1 MDTKVEL
8 ELMRAMSN
16 PKNYLQKSNFL
27 IIGAG
32 IIGLSIAKRLRE
44 KYPDKSIT
52 IIEKES
58 KVALHA
64 SGRNSGVLHAG
75 FYYTTDSLK
84 AKFTRDGNAMMKS
97 FCENQGIDIN
107 YSQKV
112 VIAQSEEELETLFE
126 LEKRGKINGVDVS
139 IITQDELSDIEPNAK
154 TYKYALYSPSTATI
168 NPKEVTEKLAEL
180 LANDGVRFEFDC
192 SYKEYIGE
200 DIISTTKGEF
210 KADVII
216 NTAGLYADKIAH
228 DFDVGKRYTIIPFKG
243 VYLKYSKDDKPIKR
257 NIYPV
262 PNLKNPFLGVHY
274 TITQDNTIKIGPTAI
289 PAFWRENYKGFENFN
304 ISEMFSIL
312 GYEAKL
318 FLTNSFGFR
327 DLAFEEFKKYSKSY
341 LVSLANGMVNKIDKD
356 GFDSWSKAG
365 IRAQLLDRD
374 TLELVQDFVVESKG
388 GSVHIL
394 NAVSP
399 AFTCSFAFASWVVDE
414 YISRKI

>member
-1 MDTKVEL
+1 M
-8 ELMRAMSN
+8 
-16 PKNYLQKSNFL
+16 QKSNFL

-44 KYPDKSIT
+44 KYPNKSIT

-75 FYYTTDSLK
+75 FYYSANSLK
-84 AKFTRDGNAMMKS
+84 AKFTKEGNAMLKE
-97 FCENQGIDIN
+97 FCQANSIDIN

-112 VIAQSEEELETLFE
+112 VIAQNEEEMQTLFE

-139 IITQDELSDIEPNAK
+139 IITQDELAQIEPNAK
-154 TYKYALYSPSTATI
+154 THQYALYSPSTATV
-168 NPKEVTEKLAEL
+168 NPKEVVEKLAQI
-180 LANDGVRFEFDC
+180 LADSKVRFEFEC
-192 SYKEYIGE
+192 EYQKYNG
-200 DIISTTKGEF
+200 DNVISTNKGEF
-210 KADVII
+210 KADIII

-228 DFDVGKRYTIIPFKG
+228 DFEVGQRYTIIPFKG
-243 VYLKYSKDDKPIKR
+243 IYLKYTKDDKPIKT

-289 PAFWRENYKGFENFN
+289 PAFWRENYKGLDNFN
-304 ISEMFSIL
+304 LGEMLQIL

-318 FLTNSFGFR
+318 FVTNSFGFR
-327 DLAFEEFKKYSKSY
+327 DLAFEEFKKYAKSY
-341 LVSLANGMVNKIDKD
+341 LISLAKSMVKSIDES
-356 GFDSWSKAG
+356 GFNQWSTPG
-365 IRAQLLDRD
+365 IRAQLLDKD
-374 TLELVQDFVVESKG
+374 TLELVQDFVVESKDN
-388 GSVHIL
+388 SVHIL

-399 AFTCSFAFASWVVDE
+399 AFTCSFSFASWVVDE
-414 YISRKI
+414 YISTKL

>member
-1 MDTKVEL
+1 M
-8 ELMRAMSN
+8 
-16 PKNYLQKSNFL
+16 QKSNFL

-75 FYYTTDSLK
+75 FYYSANSLK
-84 AKFTRDGNAMMKS
+84 AKFTKEGNAMLKE
-97 FCENQGIDIN
+97 FCQANSIDIN

-112 VIAQSEEELETLFE
+112 VIAQNEEEMQTLFE
-126 LEKRGKINGVDVS
+126 LEKRGKTNKVDVS
-139 IITQDELSDIEPNAK
+139 IITQDELAQIEPNAK
-154 TYKYALYSPSTATI
+154 THKYALYSPSTATV
-168 NPKEVTEKLAEL
+168 NPKEVVEKLAQI
-180 LANDGVRFEFDC
+180 LADSEVRFEFDC
-192 SYKEYIGE
+192 SYKEYQG
-200 DIISTTKGEF
+200 DNIISTTKGEF
-210 KADVII
+210 KADIII

-228 DFDVGKRYTIIPFKG
+228 DFKVGQRYTIIPFKG
-243 VYLKYSKDDKPIKR
+243 IYLKYTKDDKPIKT

-289 PAFWRENYKGFENFN
+289 PAFWRENYKGLDNFN
-304 ISEMFSIL
+304 LSEMLQIL

-318 FLTNSFGFR
+318 FVTNSFGFR

-341 LVSLANGMVNKIDKD
+341 LIGLAKSMVKSIDD
-356 GFDSWSKAG
+356 SGFNQWSTPG
-365 IRAQLLDRD
+365 IRAQLLDKD
-374 TLELVQDFVVESKG
+374 TLKLVQDFVVESKDN
-388 GSVHIL
+388 SVHVL

-414 YISRKI
+414 YISTKFRLFVRGVIK